1 MKNRTFLPNLFLGI
15 VTVIFYLP
23 IVLVVLY
30 SFNEN
35 KLTSVWSGFSL
46 KWYQMLF
53 QDKAIFEALG
63 NSIFLGICASVN
75 AAVIGTLGAVGF
87 TRIRS
92 RSKGPVEYLSMLP
105 IMIPEIILG
114 MVFMAFRCV

>member
-63 NSIFLGICASVN
+63 NSIFWAS
-75 AAVIGTLGAVGF
+75 APA
-87 TRIRS
+87 
-92 RSKGPVEYLSMLP
+92 
-105 IMIPEIILG
+105 
-114 MVFMAFRCV
+114 